1 MVAVEV
7 LLPEHRRCCV
17 TCGGAVARARGGR
30 PGRLRGTCPW
40 CRAPFDLTPHLHA
53 GALLPGRRA
62 RWRVSGPL
70 ARGGHAW
77 LHAAVDPATG
87 REGVLSRVRS
97 AHGPEAGHLAAEE
110 PEVLLALEHPGLVR
124 VVDVIDGVGEAD
136 GDVGDPS
143 RHLVLEPVPG
153 GAVGAA
159 GPLGPAAAARVVL
172 DAVPALAHLHGHGL
186 LHADLTPDH
195 LRRDAAGRVVLI
207 DVGSVRRIADR
218 TSPVWTTEGY
228 VAPEISPTGAG
239 PSTASDVFALG
250 RTLAALVAGP
260 GSVRAGRPRPAD
272 VLPSATDE
280 DPARRPDLPAL
291 AAALGRLAQ
300 GGPDAVEPAVRG
312 APPDGS
318 APGRRDDVPASHRP
332 RRRPARRAHGPHDA
346 RGAT

>member
-17 TCGGAVARARGGR
+17 ACGGAVGRARDGR

-40 CRAPFDLTPHLHA
+40 CRAPFDLTPHLRA
-53 GALLPGRRA
+53 GDVLPGRGG

-77 LHAAVDPATG
+77 LHAVQDATTG
-87 REGVLSRVRS
+87 REGVLSRV
-97 AHGPEAGHLAAEE
+97 HGPDGPEAGHLAAEE

-124 VVDVIDGVGEAD
+124 VLDVIDGTG
-136 GDVGDPS
+136 GDSS

-153 GAVGAA
+153 DAVGTA
-159 GPLGPAAAARVVL
+159 GPLGPAGAARVVL
-172 DAVPALAHLHGHGL
+172 DALPALAHLHGRGL

-195 LRRDAAGRVVLI
+195 LRRDGAGRVVLI
-207 DVGSVRRIADR
+207 DLGSVRHAADR

-250 RTLAALVAGP
+250 RVLAALAAGP
-260 GSVRAGRPRPAD
+260 GSVRVGRPRPAD
-272 VLPSATDE
+272 VVPAATDE

-291 AAALGRLAQ
+291 ATALGRLAQ
-300 GGPDAVEPAVRG
+300 AGRDGGDTAVRG
-312 APPDGS
+312 APPRGS
-318 APGRRDDVPASHRP
+318 GHGRRDDVPASHRP
-332 RRRPARRAHGPHDA
+332 RRRPTRGAHRPHDG
-346 RGAT
+346 RGATRT